1 MTRAR
6 AIVMRRTGSAEVL
19 QLEDVTLSPL
29 ARGDVRLRM
38 LAAAVNHSD
47 LEVRAGNWRIRRAS
61 PFPYVPGLE
70 IVGEVV
76 AIGADVR
83 DVVVGQRA
91 WSTMQGLGG
100 VRAERDGGYA
110 EQVTVSASVLAPLPA
125 ELDPVAF
132 AAIGLAGV
140 TAFEAMRRLGELRG
154 KTLIVTGATGG
165 VGAVAVEVGR
175 SLGAEVIAL
184 DRNAASPPAAS
195 VDAVLDGV
203 GGARFASL
211 VAALRPHG
219 RYCMYGA
226 AASADVALDLWSLL
240 DGRVLTGY
248 SSEELDGDAL
258 RAATLALV
266 AMRLPPPPTTV
277 LPLAD
282 AARAHAMLESREVRG
297 RIVLVPD
304 AQ

>member
-6 AIVMRRTGSAEVL
+6 AIVMRRTGSTDVL

-70 IVGEVV
+70 VVGEVV

-110 EQVTVSASVLAPLPA
+110 
-125 ELDPVAF
+125 
-132 AAIGLAGV
+132 
-140 TAFEAMRRLGELRG
+140 
-154 KTLIVTGATGG
+154 
-165 VGAVAVEVGR
+165 
-175 SLGAEVIAL
+175 
-184 DRNAASPPAAS
+184 
-195 VDAVLDGV
+195 
-203 GGARFASL
+203 
-211 VAALRPHG
+211 
-219 RYCMYGA
+219 
-226 AASADVALDLWSLL
+226 
-240 DGRVLTGY
+240 
-248 SSEELDGDAL
+248 
-258 RAATLALV
+258 
-266 AMRLPPPPTTV
+266 
-277 LPLAD
+277 
-282 AARAHAMLESREVRG
+282 
-297 RIVLVPD
+297 
-304 AQ
+304 